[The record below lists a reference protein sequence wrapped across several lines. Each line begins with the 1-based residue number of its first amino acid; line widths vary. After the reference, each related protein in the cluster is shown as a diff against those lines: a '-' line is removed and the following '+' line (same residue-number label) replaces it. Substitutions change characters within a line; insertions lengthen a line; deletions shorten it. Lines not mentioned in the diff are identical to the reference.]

1 MYFSWSVSSTN
12 AMEFSNYLLAN
23 KNQTQLKYIYIY
35 IYTYMSVSNSEWQSI
50 FLIISL
56 NAKYLISNFTYKS
69 TRTVLKPIYKV
80 KKIYLNI
87 IIVTKF
93 FFVLGPLAL
102 VTKFLLLNS
111 VWYNEV

>member
-23 KNQTQLKYIYIY
+23 KNQTQLKYI
-35 IYTYMSVSNSEWQSI
+35 YMSVSNSEWQSI

-80 KKIYLNI
+80 KKNI
-87 IIVTKF
+87 
-93 FFVLGPLAL
+93 
-102 VTKFLLLNS
+102 
-111 VWYNEV
+111 